1 MKYNPTSKEIFTNE
15 GQLIKKM
22 NCPEKVEW
30 ETMEK
35 GENVL
40 KRKCNICNKSVI
52 DTEFLSD
59 DEVLFLVEKDANTC
73 LRIISYLN
81 VNN

>member
-1 MKYNPTSKEIFTNE
+1 
-15 GQLIKKM
+15 M
-22 NCPEKVEW
+22 NCPEKAEW
-30 ETMEK
+30 ESMEK
-35 GENVL
+35 GGNDL
-40 KRKCNICNKSVI
+40 KRTCTICNKSVI

-73 LRIISYLN
+73 LRIISYTN

>member
-1 MKYNPTSKEIFTNE
+1 MKYNPTTKEIFTND
-15 GQLIKKM
+15 GKFIKKM
-22 NCPEKVEW
+22 SCPEKVEW

-35 GENVL
+35 GENDL
-40 KRKCNICNKSVI
+40 KRMCKICNKSVI

-59 DEVLFLVEKDANTC
+59 DEVLFLVEKDANSC
-73 LRIISYLN
+73 LRIISSTN

>member
-1 MKYNPTSKEIFTNE
+1 MKFDPTSKEIFTNE
-15 GQLIKKM
+15 GQFIKKM
-22 NCPEKVEW
+22 SCPEKVEW
-30 ETMEK
+30 ESMEK
-35 GENVL
+35 GNNDL
-40 KRKCNICNKSVI
+40 KRVCTICNKSVI

-73 LRIISYLN
+73 LRIISYTY

>member
-1 MKYNPTSKEIFTNE
+1 MKYNSTTKEIFTDD
-15 GQLIKKM
+15 GKFIKKM
-22 NCPEKVEW
+22 SCPQKAEW

-35 GENVL
+35 GENAL
-40 KRKCNICNKSVI
+40 KRKCTICNKSVI

-59 DEVLFLVEKDANTC
+59 VEVLFLVEKDANTC
-73 LRIISYLN
+73 LRIISYTN

>member
-1 MKYNPTSKEIFTNE
+1 MKYNPATKEIFTNE
-15 GQLIKKM
+15 GQFIKKM
-22 NCPEKVEW
+22 NCPEKAEW

-35 GENVL
+35 GYNDL
-40 KRKCNICNKSVI
+40 KRICKICNKSVI

-59 DEVLFLVEKDANTC
+59 DEMLFLVKKDANTC
-73 LRIISYLN
+73 LRIISYTN

>member
-1 MKYNPTSKEIFTNE
+1 MKYNLTTKEIFTDE

-22 NCPEKVEW
+22 NCPEKAEW
-30 ETMEK
+30 DTMEK
-35 GENVL
+35 GNNDL
-40 KRKCNICNKSVI
+40 KRTCKICNKSVI

-59 DEVLFLVEKDANTC
+59 DEVLFLVEKDVNTC
-73 LRIISYLN
+73 LRIISHIN

>member
-1 MKYNPTSKEIFTNE
+1 MKYNPTTKEIFTNE
-15 GQLIKKM
+15 GKFIKKM
-22 NCPEKVEW
+22 SCPEKAEW

-35 GENVL
+35 GENEL
-40 KRKCNICNKSVI
+40 KRMCNICNKSVI

-59 DEVLFLVEKDANTC
+59 DEVLFLVEKDPNTC
-73 LRIISYLN
+73 LRIISYTN